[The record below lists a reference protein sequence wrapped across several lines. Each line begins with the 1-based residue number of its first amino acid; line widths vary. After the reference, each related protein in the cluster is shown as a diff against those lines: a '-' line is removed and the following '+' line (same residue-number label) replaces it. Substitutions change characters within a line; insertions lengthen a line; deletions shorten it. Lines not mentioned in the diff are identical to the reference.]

1 MIINGLSKQMLLY
14 KFIFSK
20 VYFFYLRFFQEKE
33 IPHWFASSVISLIFI
48 ANFVIVANLLLL
60 IINPKL
66 ISEANTYYKYLAII
80 TLAAIMRY
88 VNRKGKYREI
98 INEYEGLQS
107 SKRQLLS
114 YLSILYVLIILIA
127 FFYVGNLVRK
137 YHSLL

>member
-1 MIINGLSKQMLLY
+1 
-14 KFIFSK
+14 
-20 VYFFYLRFFQEKE
+20 LRFFQEKE
-33 IPHWFASSVISLIFI
+33 IPHWFASSVISLIFV
-48 ANFVIVANLLLL
+48 ANFVIVANLLIL